1 MNKYVLLDFCET
13 VVDFQTFDAFIEYI
27 LQKKRPWLYKIC
39 NCKFLLFILNKMTAF
54 LTRLGFEFYFR
65 KHLLVAC
72 TIGMKKDDLKL
83 YGKRFYEEIIRN
95 HYIYDTIQ
103 LIRRFQ
109 QEKLEIIVISGGSRF
124 YIDCFADS
132 YEIHHVLSAE
142 IFTVHDIS
150 MGILKRECLGTE
162 KLIMLDEYMKEHTL
176 SGEFEY
182 AVTDS
187 KSDMPI
193 LRKAKKAIVISHKK
207 HKNWVDENMEEIIWE

>member
-72 TIGMKKDDLKL
+72 TIGMKKDDFKL
-83 YGKRFYEEIIRN
+83 FGKIFYEEIIRK
-95 HYIYDTIQ
+95 HYICDTIR
-103 LIRRFQ
+103 LIKRFQ
-109 QEKLEIIVISGGSRF
+109 EEKLEIIVISGGLRF
-124 YIDCFADS
+124 YIDCFAED
-132 YEIHHVLSAE
+132 YGIQHILSAE
-142 IFTVHDIS
+142 ISTIRNVS
-150 MGILKRECLGTE
+150 MGILKKECLGME
-162 KLIMLDEYMKEHTL
+162 KIIMLDEYMKGHTMF
-176 SGEFEY
+176 GEVEY

-187 KSDMPI
+187 KSDMPM
-193 LRKAKKAIVISHKK
+193 LRKAKKAIIISHKN
-207 HKNWVDENMEEIIWE
+207 HKKWVDENMEEIVWD